1 MNNQIITQAQ
11 LDDAKKIFLTHSKI
25 VEYEKYNLIIRANT
39 LAKDLF
45 FIIEGKVSVFTKD
58 VDSDKTLVIG
68 NLKAGDFVGE
78 MGLFHEQ
85 NLRSAWVEAK
95 ERAKLAYMS
104 YDKFIKIS
112 QTHINLWQLL
122 TKQLSIRLQETSNRY
137 KNLAFLDVAG
147 RISNLI
153 LDMAKSSDSIQDK
166 NSVTIPINRTE
177 IAKNIGCSREMVGK
191 VLSELEIEGV
201 IENHARH
208 IIILNEQIH
217 QI

>member
-191 VLSELEIEGV
+191 VLNELEIGGV